1 MKAIVYTSNTGF
13 TARYARLLGEKAALP
28 VYGLKEAKK
37 ALAPQTEII
46 YLGWLQAGQITGL
59 RQAAR
64 RYRIGILCAVGLAPA
79 VETQLRELRK
89 RYQAAYPQLLYLQ
102 GGLKMEKLRGPQKW
116 IMKIVCK
123 SLHKQIEEK
132 KELSEADRDTLL
144 LLEKGGDRVDPSA
157 LEAILHDLHQTR
169 QAE

>member
-13 TARYARLLGEKAALP
+13 TARYAQLLGEKTSLP

-37 ALAPQTEII
+37 ELAPQTEVI

-59 RQAAR
+59 KQAAR

-89 RYQAAYPQLLYLQ
+89 RYQAAYPQLFYLQ
-102 GGLKMEKLRGPQKW
+102 GGLKIEKLRGPQKW

-123 SLHKQIEEK
+123 ALHKQIEEK
-132 KELSEADRDTLL
+132 EELSESDRDTQL
-144 LLEKGGDRVDPSA
+144 LLEQGGDRVDPAA
-157 LEAILHDLHQTR
+157 LEPVLDCLHQTR